1 MIRILLIIF
10 LIICIKLS
18 LDYMFIE
25 ALIINSISLGMNLSL
40 FIKEIRDGN
49 IR

>member
-1 MIRILLIIF
+1 MMAMCALGII
-10 LIICIKLS
+10 LS
-18 LDYMFIE
+18 LDNTLIIP
-25 ALIINSISLGMNLSL
+25 LIINSISLGMNLSL